1 MEKIKYGTFVH
12 GLKKKNCAKGTKNIL
27 GLVWLFQWRNF
38 YYCAYFFFFLQNS
51 TWKFSSYTVARNFF
65 GVSFDSTISAFWNF
79 YDKNCLF
86 NIVSTFSGIHTR
98 YFGFS
103 KYYVIWG
110 GGGAN
115 AYEILGGGGGGGG
128 QNFGFLYYVICGRPI
143 WEGSFYPT
151 TNSHVTW
158 ILIVSKVILAFYPLQ
173 NTIQIKNNLE

>member
-1 MEKIKYGTFVH
+1 MVS
-12 GLKKKNCAKGTKNIL
+12 KKNCAKGTKNIL

-110 GGGAN
+110 GGRQCLRNIREGEGEGGSKFWIFVLRNMWTAH
-115 AYEILGGGGGGGG
+115 LGGL
-128 QNFGFLYYVICGRPI
+128 FL
-143 WEGSFYPT
+143 
-151 TNSHVTW
+151 SHH
-158 ILIVSKVILAFYPLQ
+158 
-173 NTIQIKNNLE
+173 